1 MAREAKPIKAVE
13 DVRIRAAGEKAVMVD
28 DLDKIFRLLLLN
40 PILDLDKK
48 ERRAYRDRM
57 KAIKEKNK

>member
-13 DVRIRAAGEKAVMVD
+13 DVRIRAAGEKAVMVN